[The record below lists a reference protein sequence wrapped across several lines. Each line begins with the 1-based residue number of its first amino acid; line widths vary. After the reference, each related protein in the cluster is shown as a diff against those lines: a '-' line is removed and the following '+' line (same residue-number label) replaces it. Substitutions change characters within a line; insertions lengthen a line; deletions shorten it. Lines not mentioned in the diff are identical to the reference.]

1 MLLEKRYGNAQVL
14 ISAFMTKFVQLSK
27 KRYSSGISNLHKI
40 YDGEF
45 SVRNLKSLKD
55 ETSSYGS
62 LLVPLLNEKL
72 PNDIRFNLAREFKRR
87 LLVGKRYTS
96 IS

>member
-1 MLLEKRYGNAQVL
+1 
-14 ISAFMTKFVQLSK
+14 MTKFVQLPQ

-40 YDGEF
+40 YDAVEF
-45 SVRNLKSLKD
+45 SVRNLKSLKV

-72 PNDIRFNLAREFKRR
+72 PNDIRFNLAREFKR
-87 LLVGKRYTS
+87 
-96 IS
+96 

>member
-1 MLLEKRYGNAQVL
+1 MLSEKRYGNAQVL

-40 YDGEF
+40 YDGVEF

-72 PNDIRFNLAREFKRR
+72 PNDIRFNLAREFKR
-87 LLVGKRYTS
+87 
-96 IS
+96 